1 MIPRRLI
8 AMASY
13 QLHIENNALPQS
25 HLFIPKPKI
34 LTFAIL

>member
-8 AMASY
+8 AMAFS
-13 QLHIENNALPQS
+13 QFHIGKNALPQS
-25 HLFIPKPKI
+25 PLFIPKPKI